1 MIALDQ
7 LMQLSM
13 DGVSRRTEK
22 QGGRAVQQAG
32 EVERRVFDQQVHVE
46 HERFADGFSTGKGQ
60 NFEGIGQTCYV
71 QTK

>member
-1 MIALDQ
+1 
-7 LMQLSM
+7 MQLSM